1 MTATVGFWSDRFG
14 LTALRTERGTLS
26 GCLFLWA
33 NVKRIVWC
41 IIATAMTVGRALE
54 RLHQGC
60 APSPFPP
67 RMASA
72 TS

>member
-14 LTALRTERGTLS
+14 LTALRTERGTQS

-41 IIATAMTVGRALE
+41 IIATAKTVGRL
-54 RLHQGC
+54 
-60 APSPFPP
+60 
-67 RMASA
+67 
-72 TS
+72 